1 MHHCN
6 TNTYLQ
12 HYSIKFEL
20 AIGVIRSTCLIIC
33 FEPVFFQDL
42 DGWVTYVSNKFIS
55 FWYIYIYIYI
65 YIYTNQI
72 TCRFC
77 YFLNCSIWSSLKYI
91 CRKFFSMIKKFLTKY
106 LTNFTTVFYWKYPT
120 AFAPKCLTNY
130 VDNNDNPVYEAGTSK
145 HNIKRFEIR
154 TENHFSFRC
163 QWIVQNRYFP
173 EKDPKILTLLQP
185 PFFLLFE
192 VVS

>member
-65 YIYTNQI
+65 YIPIKSLVASAIFWIALFEAVLSTSVENFLAWSRSFWQSI
-72 TCRFC
+72 LLISLQ
-77 YFLNCSIWSSLKYI
+77 YF
-91 CRKFFSMIKKFLTKY
+91 
-106 LTNFTTVFYWKYPT
+106 
-120 AFAPKCLTNY
+120 
-130 VDNNDNPVYEAGTSK
+130 
-145 HNIKRFEIR
+145 
-154 TENHFSFRC
+154 TES
-163 QWIVQNRYFP
+163 
-173 EKDPKILTLLQP
+173 TLLH
-185 PFFLLFE
+185 LLQ
-192 VVS
+192 SAWLIM